1 MIITYGSKQ
10 TSSPKVC
17 LSFGLN
23 DFDFEMTIP
32 FGAAI
37 LALYSIQNCGWLN
50 RQTLQICFF
59 LQYLQKIMTKELFM
73 CLKNAL
79 INKTTVS
86 KKLTC

>member
-1 MIITYGSKQ
+1 MCGCAECEGSGMIITYGSKQ

-23 DFDFEMTIP
+23 DFEMTIP

-37 LALYSIQNCGWLN
+37 LALYSIQNCGWLD

-59 LQYLQKIMTKELFM
+59 SAIPTENDDQGTIDVCSLF
-73 CLKNAL
+73 
-79 INKTTVS
+79 
-86 KKLTC
+86 